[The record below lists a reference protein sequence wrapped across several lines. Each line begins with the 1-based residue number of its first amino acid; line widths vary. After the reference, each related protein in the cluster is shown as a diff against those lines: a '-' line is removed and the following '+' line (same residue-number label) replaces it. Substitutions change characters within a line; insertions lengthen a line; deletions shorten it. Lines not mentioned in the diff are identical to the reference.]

1 MRCAPLVLLLALVP
15 ALAGCATVR
24 SDYTAASGEKLEV
37 YDKAMQRAGM
47 QRERAGEDEIR
58 DATGRVI
65 ATNTRYTEKEVHW
78 TEHDWYTMQGGVRID
93 DESFFRIAGDDKAVT
108 TYKGYHEDGASS
120 STIGGVVTVI
130 GLGLVAAG
138 IAGYVLDPP
147 KTDPTTFH
155 TTGGGFRTLGAL
167 SMGLGGFTTVGGLI
181 ALFAG
186 RSKAGASDKRLIDD
200 PQRAKAAARRY
211 NDRIAPPVA
220 DTPPPP
226 PTPRAEAVAAR
237 DSVDAS
243 QYGKQLGGTVPADCR
258 SYVVTSCG
266 KTHGSKEERETACG
280 KLVSAARKA
289 SGTRSPAKACTALLH
304 SVSN

>member
-1 MRCAPLVLLLALVP
+1 
-15 ALAGCATVR
+15 
-24 SDYTAASGEKLEV
+24 
-37 YDKAMQRAGM
+37 M

-78 TEHDWYTMQGGVRID
+78 TEHDWYTMQGGVRVD
-93 DESFFRIAGDDKAVT
+93 DESFFRIAGDEKAVE
-108 TYKGYHEDGASS
+108 TYKAYHQDGASA
-120 STIGGVVTVI
+120 STVGGVVTVI

-147 KTDPTTFH
+147 KTDATFH

-181 ALFAG
+181 ALFSG
-186 RSKAGASDKRLIDD
+186 RSKAAATDKRLIDE
-200 PQRAKAAARRY
+200 PQRARAAARRY

-226 PTPRAEAVAAR
+226 RAEVVAAR
-237 DSVDAS
+237 DSVDAR
-243 QYGKQLGGTVPADCR
+243 QYAQQLGGTVPADCR

-266 KTHGSKEERETACG
+266 KTHGSKEEREMACG

-289 SGTRSPAKACTALLH
+289 STTRSPVKACTALLH
-304 SVSN
+304 SVPN